1 MMMNRKVGTLAKY
14 LLDTNIL
21 IYVINHNP
29 QKVFEKI
36 ATMQLGDLATCSIVV
51 GELFFGIEKS
61 KFKAHNAKMLNQM
74 LESLVIYDFGL
85 KEAQIYAQIRAD
97 LEQKGQIIG
106 NMDMLISAT
115 ALANELVL
123 VTNNEREFSCI
134 DGLRIENWAQ

>member
-1 MMMNRKVGTLAKY
+1 MMINRKAGTLAKY

-51 GELFFGIEKS
+51 AELFFGTEKS

-115 ALANELVL
+115 ALANELIL
-123 VTNNEREFSCI
+123 VTNNEREFSQI
-134 DGLRIENWAQ
+134 AGLRIENWA

>member
-1 MMMNRKVGTLAKY
+1 MMMNRKAGTLAKY

-36 ATMQLGDLATCSIVV
+36 ATMQIGDLATCSIVV

-61 KFKAHNAKMLNQM
+61 KFKAHNTKILNQM

-85 KEAQIYAQIRAD
+85 KEAQIYAQIRAN

-123 VTNNEREFSCI
+123 VTNNEREFSQI
-134 DGLRIENWAQ
+134 AGLRIENWTQ